1 MRAAPIRRQKL
12 PPGVAARSNQST
24 SLRKGRRWP
33 RQNGIGD
40 SLAVLRVILGDQ
52 LSPTLSCLHDTDK
65 DRDTVLLCEVQQE
78 ATYVKHHKKKLVFI
92 FSAMRH
98 FAQELRDAGHR
109 VIYHKL
115 DDATAFSR
123 FSDSV
128 IGATQGASFDEIVVT
143 EPSEYRVLEEIKLW
157 PELLNVPVDIRPD
170 TRFLANHSD
179 FETWSAGRK
188 SLRMEYFYRE
198 MRKRYMILMD
208 GDQPVGDQWNF
219 DSENRKPPN
228 STIVI
233 PDRFHSAPD
242 AITQEVCAMVER
254 LFPDHMG
261 TAAPFHFAVTAEAAR
276 AALQQFIDERLT
288 FFGDYQDAMLQDEAW
303 MFHAHIGLY
312 LNTGLLLPLECIA
325 AAEQAYHRG
334 QAPLNAVEGFIRQ
347 ILGWREF
354 VRGLYWQNMPG
365 YDRLNFFDAQRDL
378 PDFYWTADTRM
389 NCLRQSVQ
397 DTIDHAY
404 AHHIQ
409 RLMVLGN
416 FALLAGILPA
426 QVNDWFLSVYADA
439 FEWVELPN
447 VSGMA
452 LFADGGKLASKPY
465 ASGGSYINKMSNYCK
480 GCSYSVTVKNGPK
493 ACPFNYLY
501 WDFLDRN
508 RTKLRTNPRV
518 GMMYRVYDRMD
529 ADKQQ
534 AIRSDAE
541 QFFKDHAAK
550 DHSP

>member
-1 MRAAPIRRQKL
+1 LQRGQINLVEGSRSGHQ
-12 PPGVAARSNQST
+12 PG
-24 SLRKGRRWP
+24 
-33 RQNGIGD
+33 QNGIEGKV
-40 SLAVLRVILGDQ
+40 AVLRVILGDQ
-52 LSPTLSCLHDTDK
+52 LSPTISSLRGADKNKDTI
-65 DRDTVLLCEVQQE
+65 LICEVQQE

-98 FAQELRDAGHR
+98 FAQELQDAKYR

-115 DDATAFSR
+115 DDATPVSR
-123 FSDSV
+123 FSDAV
-128 IGATQGASFDEIVVT
+128 TRAAQMGDFDEIVVT

-157 PELLNVPVDIRPD
+157 PDLLNLPVDMRPD
-170 TRFLANHSD
+170 TRFLASHSD
-179 FETWSAGRK
+179 FQNWSAGRK

-198 MRKRYMILMD
+198 MRKRYTILME
-208 GDQPVGDQWNF
+208 GDQPIGDQWNF
-219 DSENRKPPN
+219 DSDNRKAPN
-228 STIVI
+228 ATLTI
-233 PDRFHSAPD
+233 PDTFRLAPD
-242 AITQEVCAMVER
+242 DVTQEVCAMVEQ

-261 TAAPFHFAVTAEAAR
+261 AATPFHFAVTAEGAR
-276 AALQQFIDERLT
+276 AALQQFVEERLA

-365 YDRLNFFDAQRDL
+365 YETLNFFDAQRDL

-397 DTIDHAY
+397 ETIDHAY

-465 ASGGSYINKMSNYCK
+465 ASGGGYINKMSNYCK
-480 GCSYSVTVKNGPK
+480 GCSYSVTAKNGPK

-508 RTKLRTNPRV
+508 RAKLRANPRV

-541 QFFKDHAAK
+541 QFFKDLATQ
-550 DHSP
+550 DRTP

>member
-1 MRAAPIRRQKL
+1 LASHQAKI
-12 PPGVAARSNQST
+12 QST
-24 SLRKGRRWP
+24 ALQRGQINLVEGSNSGHQP
-33 RQNGIGD
+33 GQNGIEGKV
-40 SLAVLRVILGDQ
+40 AVLRVILGDQ
-52 LSPTLSCLHDTDK
+52 LSPTISSLRGADKNKDTI
-65 DRDTVLLCEVQQE
+65 LICEVQQE

-98 FAQELRDAGHR
+98 FAQELQDAKYR

-115 DDATAFSR
+115 DDATPVSR
-123 FSDSV
+123 FSDAV
-128 IGATQGASFDEIVVT
+128 TRAAQMGDFDEIVVT
-143 EPSEYRVLEEIKLW
+143 EPSEYRVLEEIKLL
-157 PELLNVPVDIRPD
+157 PDLLNLPVDMRPD
-170 TRFLANHSD
+170 TRFLTSHSD
-179 FETWSAGRK
+179 FQNWSAGRK

-198 MRKRYMILMD
+198 MRKRYTILME
-208 GDQPVGDQWNF
+208 GDQPIGDQWNF
-219 DSENRKPPN
+219 DSDNRKAPN
-228 STIVI
+228 ATLTI
-233 PDRFHSAPD
+233 PDTFRLAPD
-242 AITQEVCAMVER
+242 DVTQEVCAMVEQ

-261 TAAPFHFAVTAEAAR
+261 AATPFHFAVTAEGAR
-276 AALQQFIDERLT
+276 AALQQFVEERLA

-365 YDRLNFFDAQRDL
+365 YETLNFFDAQRDL

-397 DTIDHAY
+397 ETIDHAY

-465 ASGGSYINKMSNYCK
+465 ASGGGYINKMSNYCK
-480 GCSYSVTVKNGPK
+480 GCSYSVTAKNGPK

-508 RTKLRTNPRV
+508 RAKLRANPRV

-541 QFFKDHAAK
+541 QFFKDLATQ
-550 DHSP
+550 DRTP